1 MQGSLRFFGF
11 VRPDVRTISD
21 ESDDLPGMISV
32 PRSVRY
38 LIGPSVVL
46 EQLRRPRSPR
56 SASRLPARALLF
68 VAGMRD
74 IRRRPLF
81 NSADD
86 GETKYVPLGLIEEC
100 DSLRLRERPY
110 FGIDELAEDIR
121 IRGQTSALF
130 VYPMSDL
137 YKLISGYRR
146 KAALERIG
154 AEQALVRIFRNID
167 DEQAYDLAVSENQA
181 RDALTDMERATV
193 CLNLQ
198 NQGRTIDQIA
208 KVMGWKAD
216 SHVYRHLRIAREAP
230 PLLRMELQARRI
242 NLHAA
247 VVFLDD
253 GLQLSDDQQREALSI
268 FNEQELS
275 AAEFRRHLK
284 RIRGNT
290 SVEASRATDAI
301 RDLKDGGFVLKTTR
315 FEPDDPE
322 GVERSIDVL
331 QSALRKAR
339 SLKRRIDSKATSE
352 VTE

>member
-1 MQGSLRFFGF
+1 
-11 VRPDVRTISD
+11 
-21 ESDDLPGMISV
+21 
-32 PRSVRY
+32 
-38 LIGPSVVL
+38 VL
-46 EQLRRPRSPR
+46 EQLRQPRSSR
-56 SASRLPARALLF
+56 DASRSPAWGLLF

-74 IRRRPLF
+74 IRRRPLL
-81 NSADD
+81 STADD

-130 VYPMSDL
+130 VYPMNDL

-146 KAALERIG
+146 KAALEKIG
-154 AEQALVRIFRNID
+154 AEQALVRIFRTID

-208 KVMGWKAD
+208 KAMGWKAD

-230 PLLRMELQARRI
+230 PLLRMELQARRMHL
-242 NLHAA
+242 NAA
-247 VVFLDD
+247 IVFLDEA
-253 GLQLSDDQQREALSI
+253 LKLSEDQQRDALSL

-275 AAEFRRHLK
+275 AGEFRRHLK
-284 RIRGNT
+284 RIRGNA
-290 SVEASRATDAI
+290 SEASRTTDAI
-301 RDLKDGGFVLKTTR
+301 RDLKDGGFVVKATR

-331 QSALRKAR
+331 QSALKKAR
-339 SLKRRIDSKATSE
+339 SLKRRIDSKAPTE